1 MVDGARWLAA
11 AGHRV
16 MILTAHHDRARA
28 FPETVDGTLDIRVC
42 GRFLPP
48 HILQRLRAP
57 CAIARMAWLT
67 LATARLATRPDVV
80 VCDLVAHAIP
90 LARIVGRAP
99 VVFYCHFPDHLLVP
113 ERSGIYRWY
122 RAPIDRLEE
131 VGVGMADRVLVNSRF
146 TATRLHDA
154 FPRLRALTPVV
165 VHPGVDPEACP
176 ELSAEPGPAP
186 GTILAVGRYDP
197 RKNLGLAIE
206 ALAALRARLPPLTFA
221 PLRLVIAG
229 GYDARLREQRET
241 AAALEHLARR
251 LEVADRVVLRR
262 SPSEDERR
270 ALLSECR
277 CVVYTPDD
285 EHFGYVPVEAM
296 AAGRP
301 VVAVNHGGPAETI
314 VHGETGLL
322 CAPTADAFAD
332 ALARLLG
339 DPAGAARMGRAGR
352 AHVAQ
357 HFSRAAFGRRLE
369 AVLTEVACSAS

>member
-1 MVDGARWLAA
+1 MDAATWLAA

-16 MILTAHHDRARA
+16 VILTAHHDRARA
-28 FPETVDGTLDIRVC
+28 FPETVDGTLDVRMR
-42 GRFLPP
+42 GRFLPA
-48 HILQRLRAP
+48 HVFQRLRAP
-57 CAIARMAWLT
+57 CAIARMAWLA
-67 LATARLATRPDVV
+67 LATARLAARPDVV
-80 VCDLVAHAIP
+80 VCDLAAHAIP
-90 LARIVGRAP
+90 LARIAARAP
-99 VVFYCHFPDHLLVP
+99 VILYCHHPDRLLVP
-113 ERSGIYRWY
+113 ERRGLYRWY

-131 VGVGMADRVLVNSRF
+131 FGTGMADRVLVNSRF

-165 VHPGVDPEACP
+165 VHPGVDPEPCP
-176 ELSAEPGPAP
+176 ELSAEPGPAA

-206 ALAALRARLPPLTFA
+206 AFAVLRSRLPPLAFA

-229 GYDARLREQRET
+229 GYDPRLREQRET
-241 AAALEHLARR
+241 AAALEGLARR
-251 LEVADRVVLRR
+251 LDLANQVVLRR

-270 ALLSECR
+270 ALLSQCR
-277 CVVYTPDD
+277 CVVYTPED

-301 VVAVNHGGPAETI
+301 VVAVNAGGPAETI

-322 CAPTADAFAD
+322 CAPTPDAFAD

-352 AHVAQ
+352 AHVAE
-357 HFSRAAFGRRLE
+357 HFSRAAFGRRFE
-369 AVLTEVACSAS
+369 AVLAEVVCSRS